1 MATST
6 GNLIDIIYEQ
16 ARRLPPDSLLELAK
30 YVEYLQYK
38 VSGQEMIQVPVNG
51 DVLSRLDG
59 ILEGYDF
66 SPELL
71 ATARQELWQGFG
83 DVAS

>member
-1 MATST
+1 MATNT
-6 GNLIDIIYEQ
+6 RDLIDSIYEQ
-16 ARRLPPDSLLELAK
+16 ARRLPPDSLAELAK

-38 VSGQEMIQVPVNG
+38 ASGQLAQAPANG
-51 DVLSRLDG
+51 DVLRRLDG

-71 ATARQELWQGFG
+71 AEARQELWRGFG